1 MATRLSERVSLM
13 LSYAWGVRKVL
24 VERLVR
30 PFSLPSFF
38 LLRFFLLR
46 FFLLRFFLLRFFLA
60 RCVHGREAVLR
71 DIHAP

>member
-13 LSYAWGVRKVL
+13 LSYASFFL
-24 VERLVR
+24 L
-30 PFSLPSFF
+30 SFF
-38 LLRFFLLR
+38 LLRFFLLS
-46 FFLLRFFLLRFFLA
+46 FFLA